1 MFTTFRKSKKLDYPF
16 NLSITSGFL
25 GTLCLLVIITHCT
38 FAQSLLTEFV
48 GTSRNSNLQSIP
60 PKRPQLNNDR
70 RDLALATQLVRK
82 NTRRYDFATKIVAPR
97 LLVDPGLSIN
107 DVTVNEGDDGILNSA
122 TFTIKLSAAS
132 QQTVSV
138 LASTQ
143 SDTAIGDVDFGAGS
157 LTLTIDPGKTSQTIT
172 VFVKGDSAVE
182 GTEQF
187 FLNLSNPVNAT
198 IADGQ
203 GVATIV
209 DDDALILLTEANV
222 QRAIALDSVL
232 FTRDSFPIRND
243 LNFSSDHRTRVILF
257 AVGLKLLPGDNA
269 SAVSATAEDS
279 QGTVRTLEVEFV
291 GKVPTTDWLTQVVL
305 KLNDQIT
312 SVGDIKIKITL
323 HGATSNT
330 VLVGVKPQ

>member
-1 MFTTFRKSKKLDYPF
+1 MFLRLRKSGNPDC
-16 NLSITSGFL
+16 LSVTSVFL
-25 GTLCLLVIITHCT
+25 GTLCLLVIITPGT
-38 FAQSLLTEFV
+38 SALGRPTKFV
-48 GTSRNSNLQSIP
+48 GISRNSSP
-60 PKRPQLNNDR
+60 
-70 RDLALATQLVRK
+70 
-82 NTRRYDFATKIVAPR
+82 YFATKLVSPGV
-97 LLVDPGLSIN
+97 VDPTLSIN
-107 DVTVNEGDDGILNSA
+107 DVTVNEGDNGVLNAA
-122 TFTIKLSAAS
+122 TFTVGLSAAS

-143 SDTAIGDVDFGAGS
+143 SGTAIGGEDFGAGS
-157 LTLTIDPGKTSQTIT
+157 LTITIDPGKTSQTIT
-172 VFVKGDSAVE
+172 VFVKGDSEVE

-203 GVATIV
+203 GVVTIV

-232 FTRDSFPIRND
+232 STRDTFPIRND
-243 LNFSSDHRTRVILF
+243 SNFSSDHRTRISLF

-269 SAVSATAEDS
+269 SAITATAEDS
-279 QGTVRTLEVEFV
+279 QGTIRPLEVEFA
-291 GKVPTTDWLTQVVL
+291 GKVPTYDWLSQVVL

-312 SVGDIKIKITL
+312 IVGDVKIKITL

>member
-1 MFTTFRKSKKLDYPF
+1 MFLRLRKSGNPDC
-16 NLSITSGFL
+16 LSVTSVFL
-25 GTLCLLVIITHCT
+25 GTLCLLVIITPGT
-38 FAQSLLTEFV
+38 SALGRPTKFV
-48 GTSRNSNLQSIP
+48 GISRNSSP
-60 PKRPQLNNDR
+60 
-70 RDLALATQLVRK
+70 
-82 NTRRYDFATKIVAPR
+82 YFATKLVSPGV
-97 LLVDPGLSIN
+97 VDPTLSIN
-107 DVTVNEGDDGILNSA
+107 DVTVNEGDNGVLNAA
-122 TFTIKLSAAS
+122 TFTVSLSAAS

-143 SDTAIGDVDFGAGS
+143 SGTAIGGEDFGAGS
-157 LTLTIDPGKTSQTIT
+157 LTITIDPGKTSQTIT
-172 VFVKGDSAVE
+172 VFVKGDSEVE

-203 GVATIV
+203 GVVTIV

-232 FTRDSFPIRND
+232 STRDTFPIRND
-243 LNFSSDHRTRVILF
+243 SNFSSDHRTRISLF

-269 SAVSATAEDS
+269 SAITATAEDS
-279 QGTVRTLEVEFV
+279 QGTIRPLEVEFA
-291 GKVPTTDWLTQVVL
+291 GKVPTYDWLSQVVL

-312 SVGDIKIKITL
+312 IVGDVKIKITL